1 MDVEC
6 ISSRIQQEY
15 TFRHRT
21 ACRTPAERGQE
32 YLTSRKEYIDPHK
45 TRSGKGTKEKNKSV
59 SSVDLPL
66 AGGGTEAGVQSPYQC
81 NCLSQRRNI

>member
-32 YLTSRKEYIDPHK
+32 YLSSGKKNIWNHTEVGRTKELGGK
-45 TRSGKGTKEKNKSV
+45 TRVLVGL
-59 SSVDLPL
+59 DLPST
-66 AGGGTEAGVQSPYQC
+66 GGGTKAGV
-81 NCLSQRRNI
+81 